1 MLNELLNYA
10 VRNNCSD
17 IHIRSESMPMVRID
31 GELMQMPYPRILGK
45 HHVAQMIENTMNSVQ
60 RGIYEK
66 NLELD
71 FTLEFTNNIR
81 FRASAFNTIHG
92 PALAL
97 RLIPSAIPDFDSLHL
112 PEIIKTLSQAEKGL
126 VLLTGQ
132 TGSGKSTTLAAMIE
146 HINQTQ
152 CRNIITIEDP
162 VEFVHKNNKSFI
174 SQREVGSSTLSFANA
189 LRSSLREDPDVIL
202 IGEMRDLETI
212 QLALTA
218 AETGHLVLAT
228 LHSNSSSQAI
238 SRIIDVFPP
247 QDKITVR
254 SMLSESLRA
263 VITQRLIKT
272 NTIGRRAAFEIMIAN
287 SSIRN
292 LIRENKVPQIQTIM
306 EINRRSGM
314 ITLKDSILELLKEGI
329 ISQHFANDAI
339 IANEL

>member
-17 IHIRSESMPMVRID
+17 VHVRSESMPMVRID
-31 GELMQMPYPRILGK
+31 GELMQMPHARFLGK
-45 HHVAQMIENTMNSVQ
+45 HHVAQMIENILNSTQ
-60 RGIYEK
+60 RDIYNK

-71 FTLEFTNNIR
+71 FTLEFSDNIR

-97 RLIPSAIPDFDSLHL
+97 RLIPSTIPDFDFLHL
-112 PEIIKTLSQAEKGL
+112 PEIIKNFALAEKGL
-126 VLLTGQ
+126 VLITGQ
-132 TGSGKSTTLAAMIE
+132 TGSGKSTTLAAMIDY
-146 HINQTQ
+146 INNTQ

-162 VEFVHKNNKSFI
+162 VEFVYKNNKSFI
-174 SQREVGSSTLSFANA
+174 SQREVGGSTLSFANA

-202 IGEMRDLETI
+202 IGELRDLETT
-212 QLALTA
+212 QLAITA

-238 SRIIDVFPP
+238 NRIIDVFPP
-247 QDKITVR
+247 QDKISVR
-254 SMLSESLRA
+254 TMLSESLRA
-263 VITQRLIKT
+263 VITQKLIKS
-272 NTIGRRAAFEIMIAN
+272 NQSGRRAAFEIMVAN

-314 ITLKDSILELLKEGI
+314 ITLKDSILELLKEGV
-329 ISQHFANDAI
+329 ISQQVANDEI
-339 IANEL
+339 IASEL